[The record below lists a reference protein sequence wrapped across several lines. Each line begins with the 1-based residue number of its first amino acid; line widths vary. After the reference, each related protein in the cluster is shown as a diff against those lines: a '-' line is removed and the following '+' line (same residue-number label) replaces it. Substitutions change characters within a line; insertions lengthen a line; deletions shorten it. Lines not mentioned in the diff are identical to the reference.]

1 METSSMELISGK
13 FHDNSKWRML
23 VKRMFWNSST
33 ETQRRN
39 KSLRRKADSI
49 RIVIS
54 PPDLPDESA
63 EGSAGG
69 ADLTVVANSSI
80 QNLKV
85 IRFCKIFLFIYLS
98 FFLEIFFPIIY
109 LLWIIINSKLRNYIL
124 PL

>member
-80 QNLKV
+80 QKV
-85 IRFCKIFLFIYLS
+85 NRFRKIFLQSLCLFICHS
-98 FFLEIFFPIIY
+98 FCKYSFLLFICY
-109 LLWIIINSKLRNYIL
+109 GL
-124 PL
+124 